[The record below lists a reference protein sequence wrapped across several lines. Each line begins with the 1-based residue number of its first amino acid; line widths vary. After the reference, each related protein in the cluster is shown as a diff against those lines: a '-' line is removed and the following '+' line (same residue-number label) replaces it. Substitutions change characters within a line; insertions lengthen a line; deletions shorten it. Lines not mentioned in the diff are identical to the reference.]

1 MVRRASPA
9 IGCGVLA
16 GNRHYVECIAGVP
29 FDEMWGDFS
38 GNGVYAMVDGGTV
51 TLYIRGGSEWGPSTK
66 GSAEVLLCTLPE
78 RLRPPITCGGSWVT
92 PGAATYGVVNVY
104 PDGRVTVSRS
114 GGSDNIYYQACV
126 SFTAGGA
133 RHEQG

>member
-1 MVRRASPA
+1 M
-9 IGCGVLA
+9 G
-16 GNRHYVECIAGVP
+16 GNGHYVECIAGVP

-51 TLYIRGGSEWGPSTK
+51 TLYIRGGSVWGPSTK
-66 GSAEVLLCTLPE
+66 GNAEVLLCTLPE
-78 RLRPPITCGGSWVT
+78 RLRPLITCGGSWVT
-92 PGAATYGVVNVY
+92 PGAATYGVLNIY
-104 PDGRVTVSRS
+104 PDGRVTISRS